1 MCALKKAQ
9 IIIANKILFAESR
22 VRLAALYFKQFLL
35 HQSAVIFQTK
45 PKEIQLRSEFSCIG
59 HMDPSLPDQTFFH
72 QNLVFHPFHTSRLTF
87 NHQSITTHAIGL
99 GQAIS
104 DYNNEMKVLS
114 ESSLTATTVLN
125 NSKFIILTLIQC
137 SFVYPHKDYLKF
149 QKLKH

>member
-9 IIIANKILFAESR
+9 IIIANKILFAGTR
-22 VRLAALYFKQFLL
+22 VRLAALYFKQFKL

-45 PKEIQLRSEFSCIG
+45 PKEIQLRSEFSWIG

-72 QNLVFHPFHTSRLTF
+72 QNLVFHTSRLTF

-114 ESSLTATTVLN
+114 ESSLTAPIVLN
-125 NSKFIILTLIQC
+125 NSKFIILTLILC
-137 SFVYPHKDYLKF
+137 SFVYPDKD
-149 QKLKH
+149 